1 MGYLA
6 LSWGGSGFGA
16 CYGACVNRKTRISIV
31 AVWSFGGIVGLFT
44 GPGGLGLL
52 QAADGCSP
60 EVAAARRAL
69 VQAGRAVVG
78 IPVADLYERADV
90 SGPLADQALFGE
102 LVTVPPQPEACRDV
116 SGELVLVETKAPYKG
131 YVPIASL
138 WPWPSDKPAYLQAS
152 ALGPQKARLRV
163 TARLSNVYRSPDVTL
178 SNPRLVLPLHSELKL
193 FEIVSAR
200 WLKVELPDGGQAY
213 IQRGDVEML
222 NAPLAPSSACLVA
235 EARKYEGTPYLWGG
249 RSTLGIDCSGLVS
262 NAFMA
267 CGVIAPRDAG
277 PQMAW
282 SALVAIDKQTDL
294 QPGDLLFFGSADQK
308 SGSPPKVA
316 HVGIFVGA
324 GRFLH
329 ATTSERPT
337 VHESP
342 LSEADWQRRYL
353 GARRYRTF

>member
-1 MGYLA
+1 MSVVGVVSFLGA
-6 LSWGGSGFGA
+6 VGLLTVPWGSGR
-16 CYGACVNRKTRISIV
+16 VR
-31 AVWSFGGIVGLFT
+31 
-44 GPGGLGLL
+44 
-52 QAADGCSP
+52 AADICSV

-78 IPVADLYERADV
+78 SPVADLYERPDV

-102 LVTVPPQPEACRDV
+102 LVMVPPQPEACRDV
-116 SGELVLVETKAPYKG
+116 SGALVLVETKAPYKG

-138 WPWPSDKPAYLQAS
+138 WPWPSDKPDYLQSS
-152 ALGPQKARLRV
+152 ALDPQKARLRV
-163 TARLSNVYRSPDVTL
+163 TARLSNVFRSPDVTL
-178 SNPRLVLPLHSELKL
+178 SNPRLVLPLHSELKQV
-193 FEIVSAR
+193 EVVSAR
-200 WLKVELPDGGQAY
+200 WLKVELPDGSLAY
-213 IQRGDVEML
+213 IQRGDVEVL
-222 NAPLAPSSACLVA
+222 SAPVAPSPVCLVG

-262 NAFMA
+262 NAFKA

-277 PQMAW
+277 PQMNW

-294 QPGDLLFFGSADQK
+294 QPGDLLFFSSADQK
-308 SGSPPKVA
+308 PGTPPKVA

-337 VHESP
+337 VHDSP
-342 LSEADWQRRYL
+342 LSEPDWQRRYL

>member
-1 MGYLA
+1 MSFVGVVSFLGA
-6 LSWGGSGFGA
+6 VGLLTVPWGSGR
-16 CYGACVNRKTRISIV
+16 V
-31 AVWSFGGIVGLFT
+31 
-44 GPGGLGLL
+44 
-52 QAADGCSP
+52 QAADGCSV

-78 IPVADLYERADV
+78 VPVADLYERADV

-131 YVPIASL
+131 YLPIASL
-138 WPWPSDKPAYLQAS
+138 WPWPSDKPAYLQS
-152 ALGPQKARLRV
+152 VALDPHKARLRV
-163 TARLSNVYRSPDVTL
+163 TARLSNVFRSPDVTL
-178 SNPRLVLPLHSELKL
+178 SNPRLVLPLHSELKQV
-193 FEIVSAR
+193 EVVSAR
-200 WLKVELPDGGQAY
+200 WLKVELPDGSLAY
-213 IQRGDVEML
+213 IQRGDVEVL
-222 NAPLAPSSACLVA
+222 SASVAPSPACLVA
-235 EARKYEGTPYLWGG
+235 QARKYEGTPYLWGG

-277 PQMAW
+277 PQMNW
-282 SALVAIDKQTDL
+282 SALGAIDKQTDL
-294 QPGDLLFFGSADQK
+294 QPGDLLFFSSADQK
-308 SGSPPKVA
+308 PGTPPKVA

-337 VHESP
+337 VHDSP
-342 LSEADWQRRYL
+342 LSEPDWQRRYL